1 MSDGATPS
9 DRQVR
14 RTRAALATALT
25 ALIVEKGYDAVT
37 VQDIID
43 RADVG
48 RSTFYA
54 HFRHKDELLQFNI
67 ENLRDWL
74 TVAANDNTDKRPF
87 AFSLPLLQHVEGQ
100 QELYHALTS
109 HRGGAAVL
117 QWFSQMATQ
126 LVRDDLRDQEL
137 PAEVILEEAAT
148 FIAGG
153 FLALMTAWL
162 EGTSGRTSH
171 QVDAAFHRLTSHA
184 LQPDVP

>member
-1 MSDGATPS
+1 MSEPTV
-9 DRQVR
+9 DRRVR
-14 RTRAALATALT
+14 RTRVALAAALME
-25 ALIVEKGYDAVT
+25 LIIEKGYDAVT

-67 ENLRDWL
+67 GNLRSWL
-74 TVAANDNTDKRPF
+74 MTASHDEAAKRPF

-100 QELYHALTS
+100 HELYRALTGR
-109 HRGGAAVL
+109 RGGAAVL
-117 QWFSQMATQ
+117 HWFTQMATE
-126 LVRDDLRDQEL
+126 LVHDDLRDRRL
-137 PAEVILEEAAT
+137 PTEVVLEEAVP

-162 EGTSGRTSH
+162 EGGSVRTPQ
-171 QVDAAFHRLTSHA
+171 QVDAAFHRLAAQA
-184 LQPDVP
+184 LHTEPD